1 MTRIIISHIRK
12 CHGNYYEGAG
22 GYELKIA
29 QSGCFLVFLFCVC
42 VCVRYKGTKNCSH
55 PGYFFSFNC
64 PLKPKK

>member
-29 QSGCFLVFLFCVC
+29 QSGCFFGFFVLCVC
-42 VCVRYKGTKNCSH
+42 VCVCVCVFVIKEQKIVLTLGT
-55 PGYFFSFNC
+55 FFI
-64 PLKPKK
+64 

>member
-55 PGYFFSFNC
+55 PGYFFHLTA
-64 PLKPKK
+64 P

>member
-29 QSGCFLVFLFCVC
+29 QSGCFFGFFVLCVC
-42 VCVRYKGTKNCSH
+42 VYVRYKGTKNCSH
-55 PGYFFSFNC
+55 PGYFFHLTA
-64 PLKPKK
+64 P